1 MEELFAVIDR
11 ILLEEELASLPVPPR
26 DQGH

>member
-1 MEELFAVIDR
+1 MEELFAVIDT
-11 ILLEEELASLPVPPR
+11 ILLEEKFESLPVPPR